1 MDWCTPISLFND
13 LNKEFHFKLDAAA
26 DDHNHKCE
34 LYYTQQQNGLTS
46 SWNCGGTVFCNPPY
60 GSEIKNWVKKAYTE
74 YMENGV
80 KSVLLLPAR
89 TDTSYFHDYIYGK
102 AAIRF
107 LRGRLKFTDSLGNER
122 GNAPFPSMIVIFN

>member
-1 MDWCTPISLFND
+1 MNESLFSSKKMDWCTPISLFND

-60 GSEIKNWVKKAYTE
+60 GSEIKNWVKKHTQNIWKTE
-74 YMENGV
+74 LN
-80 KSVLLLPAR
+80 L
-89 TDTSYFHDYIYGK
+89 FCC
-102 AAIRF
+102 
-107 LRGRLKFTDSLGNER
+107 SL
-122 GNAPFPSMIVIFN
+122 